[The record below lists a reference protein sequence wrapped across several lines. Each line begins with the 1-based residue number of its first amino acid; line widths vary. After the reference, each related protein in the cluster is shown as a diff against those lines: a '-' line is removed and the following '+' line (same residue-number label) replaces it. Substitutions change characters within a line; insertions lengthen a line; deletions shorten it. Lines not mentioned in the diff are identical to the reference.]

1 MIERKGQEGV
11 PYSSNSNN
19 GNGGSG
25 NRGRFSH
32 RTTLSAY
39 EVMAAKVGRFD
50 RSLEALHIDAK
61 GQVTNKTT
69 SIKELLLS
77 TDMHVRDLMAL
88 SPDSLH
94 KRGGRLT
101 PCILPRGDVI
111 IFVMHPLRLVIGK
124 DSCLAFDPGDP
135 TVQSVISDI
144 ASAIKIQQLEQA
156 HAAASEAGNHTV
168 TGGAWEVSYE
178 LIVLEQA
185 LRSFSNQFARI
196 AELLSLIVE
205 TSLTALV
212 DAGQGNEEQLFKLVP
227 LKDGLA
233 VAHANMQEVVDV
245 MVELLDSDEDMLGL
259 MLTEKSHVKGGEVY
273 WMIEMTRLTAHANN
287 GPTPPHNTHHPPRRH
302 HLPGP
307 RPALRG
313 GAPPRELP
321 PAAGA
326 NRRADQHP
334 PAAGTYVRTCVGHC
348 RLNAFSFI

>member
-1 MIERKGQEGV
+1 MSLTSSTTATALGLEQQRRTVIIERKGEEGV
-11 PYSSNSNN
+11 PYSSN
-19 GNGGSG
+19 GNGG

-111 IFVMHPLRLVIGK
+111 IFVMHPLRLVIAK

-144 ASAIKIQQLEQA
+144 SSAIKIQQLEQA
-156 HAAASEAGNHTV
+156 HAASTEAGNFTV

-196 AELLSLIVE
+196 AELLGLIVE

-259 MLTEKSHVKGGEVY
+259 MLTEKSHVKGG
-273 WMIEMTRLTAHANN
+273 
-287 GPTPPHNTHHPPRRH
+287 
-302 HLPGP
+302 
-307 RPALRG
+307 
-313 GAPPRELP
+313 
-321 PAAGA
+321 
-326 NRRADQHP
+326 
-334 PAAGTYVRTCVGHC
+334 
-348 RLNAFSFI
+348 